1 MKSAHAA
8 QIVNSTK
15 LFKKEKDYN
24 VNQNLQKIQED
35 FQFCK
40 HYFTIKTQIVIDSL
54 GVFCYIIVIKQRE
67 VNNGIWT

>member
-35 FQFCK
+35 F
-40 HYFTIKTQIVIDSL
+40 
-54 GVFCYIIVIKQRE
+54 
-67 VNNGIWT
+67 